1 MKKLLLFLI
10 LTLVSFTSFAI
21 SDKQKSDLL
30 FMYQEEKLAH
40 DTYTYFNKLY
50 SLKVFEN
57 ISKSENNHME
67 EIESLLISYKIIIP
81 SLKNGQFTDKSLQD
95 LYNKFIKDGKIS
107 KDNALKISLTIE
119 DKDIA
124 DLKEKLKNVPTD
136 IQIVYE
142 NLLKGSTN
150 HKKAFSKF

>member
-1 MKKLLLFLI
+1 MKKLLLLTI

-21 SDKQKSDLL
+21 NDKQKSDLL

-40 DTYTYFNKLY
+40 DTYTYFKNLY
-50 SLKVFEN
+50 GLKVFEN
-57 ISKSENNHME
+57 ISKSENNHMK
-67 EIESLLISYKIIIP
+67 EIETLLINYKITVP

-107 KDNALKISLTIE
+107 QDNALKIAITIE
-119 DKDIA
+119 DKDIV
-124 DLKEKLKNVPTD
+124 DLKEKLKNTPSDVKL
-136 IQIVYE
+136 VYE
-142 NLLKGSTN
+142 NLLKGSIN